1 MSTAEIISI
10 GLLALLI
17 LSELGDASAA
27 PFGHRLR
34 HGFGIWALPLLM
46 VFAYI
51 VIYRIHE
58 IITYR

>member
-1 MSTAEIISI
+1 MDTPEIVSI

-17 LSELGDASAA
+17 LSELGEASAS
-27 PFGHRLR
+27 PFGHRMR
-34 HGFGIWALPLLM
+34 QGFGIWVLPILAI
-46 VFAYI
+46 FAYI